1 MAFLLRALARNND
14 RVHGIVDENMNW
26 DLNEDS
32 KLNKEEMRAMKRANK
47 AKYLRFIKADKDG
60 DRVLDEDE
68 LQVAEEG
75 ERKHQSILRL
85 RKLKAI
91 LKNRL
96 NQRSAYWA
104 FMFYTA
110 FLALYLGLLY
120 QQADVESA
128 YSVTS
133 TIEAALLPKE
143 EATDDVEKLYEDKN
157 GRTIIHFF

>member
-1 MAFLLRALARNND
+1 MAFVLRALARNND
-14 RVHGIVDENMNW
+14 RVHGVVDENMNW

-32 KLNKEEMRAMKRANK
+32 KLNKEEMRAMKRADK

-75 ERKHQSILRL
+75 ERKYQSILRL

-110 FLALYLGLLY
+110 FLEMARL
-120 QQADVESA
+120 
-128 YSVTS
+128 TS
-133 TIEAALLPKE
+133 DRLTMAPS
-143 EATDDVEKLYEDKN
+143 TSSNSFRPSPSSPGVR
-157 GRTIIHFF
+157 GRRWR

>member
-1 MAFLLRALARNND
+1 MAFVLRALGARNND
-14 RVHGIVDENMNW
+14 RVHGVADENMNW

-32 KLNKEEMRAMKRANK
+32 KLNKEEMRAMKRADK

-75 ERKHQSILRL
+75 ERKYQSILRL

-96 NQRSAYWA
+96 DQRSAY
-104 FMFYTA
+104 
-110 FLALYLGLLY
+110 
-120 QQADVESA
+120 
-128 YSVTS
+128 
-133 TIEAALLPKE
+133 
-143 EATDDVEKLYEDKN
+143 
-157 GRTIIHFF
+157 

>member
-1 MAFLLRALARNND
+1 MAFVLRALARNND
-14 RVHGIVDENMNW
+14 RVHGVVDENMNW

-32 KLNKEEMRAMKRANK
+32 KLNKEEMRAMKRADK

-75 ERKHQSILRL
+75 ERKYQSILRL

-120 QQADVESA
+120 QQADVERKR
-128 YSVTS
+128 
-133 TIEAALLPKE
+133 E
-143 EATDDVEKLYEDKN
+143 
-157 GRTIIHFF
+157 GREYVFDAIDYRHHNMCHIYVLVPLVCTYV